1 MVLYSDRVFCF
12 ENLTRLDAE
21 LDHTI
26 NNRNVSEFVRNDI
39 RNQQA
44 FMELEHYSKHQT
56 FLYIHPLT
64 KHRKLTNELD
74 ALRKAAPQR
83 FMTELV
89 NADKSITRYK
99 SLIKNGKAKDTE
111 EQQKW
116 KDIIEQYQEKLD
128 IMRSL
133 IQQ

>member
-21 LDHTI
+21 LEDTI
-26 NNRNVSEFVRNDI
+26 NNSNVADFVRNDI

-56 FLYIHPLT
+56 FLYTHPLT
-64 KHRKLTNELD
+64 KHRQLTNELD

-111 EQQKW
+111 EKQKW
-116 KDIIEQYQEKLD
+116 QDIIEQYQEKLD